1 MEERIKYKMLVGQ
14 LPDWIVGERAV
25 DKYWFD
31 RPCLQC
37 LSRGIKTQKGKESL
51 FFTSQC
57 I

>member
-1 MEERIKYKMLVGQ
+1 VEERIKYKMLVGQ